1 MKKVLLFVFFVFFL
15 LLPALAWCSPFLVCD
30 PNPGATKYILEMDG
44 VELPEGVCL
53 EDGSF
58 LHDMAIY
65 ANTGEHTVRAK
76 AGNLWGWSDWSVPF
90 DFNTEIPGIPSGIGL
105 SE

>member
-1 MKKVLLFVFFVFFL
+1 MRKLFLLVFFIFFL
-15 LLPALAWCSPFLVCD
+15 FLPVLAFSSPYLVCD

-58 LHDMAIY
+58 KVDMADY

-90 DFNTEIPGIPSGIGL
+90 DFST
-105 SE
+105 